1 MILKTKIIEEM
12 TDVLISMQKS
22 FKFVYIS
29 RYSQVCKD
37 TDVQNICNSRSN
49 YHLIYMNIHN
59 SRTLEMIEM
68 LVNRQLLNG
77 ALSLQ

>member
-1 MILKTKIIEEM
+1 M

-29 RYSQVCKD
+29 QYSQVCKD
-37 TDVQNICNSRSN
+37 TDVQNICNTRSN
-49 YHLIYMNIHN
+49 YHLIYMNIYN

-68 LVNRQLLNG
+68 SINRQLLND